1 MRSSSSARCYRARS
15 SRTGPSSQ
23 APRATWPNRCIR
35 TSTAATSRIPTR
47 RVTPPWASSSIWSCS
62 SKAGIRS
69 GRHPSSRRARS
80 AAMTD
85 ALLVFTTLPSAD
97 KAAELAKAL
106 IEERLAACANLLPA
120 IRSIYRWQGKLQ
132 DENEVLVLLKTR
144 AEHLERLK
152 LRILELHPYEVPEV
166 LAVPVEA
173 GYQPYLEWLAGE
185 TK

>member
-1 MRSSSSARCYRARS
+1 
-15 SRTGPSSQ
+15 
-23 APRATWPNRCIR
+23 
-35 TSTAATSRIPTR
+35 
-47 RVTPPWASSSIWSCS
+47 
-62 SKAGIRS
+62 
-69 GRHPSSRRARS
+69 
-80 AAMTD
+80 MTD

-97 KAAELAKAL
+97 KAAELAKL
-106 IEERLAACANLLPA
+106 LVEERLAACANLLPA

-132 DENEVLVLLKTR
+132 DENEVLLLLKTR

-152 LRILELHPYEVPEV
+152 LRILELHPYDVPEV

>member
-1 MRSSSSARCYRARS
+1 
-15 SRTGPSSQ
+15 
-23 APRATWPNRCIR
+23 
-35 TSTAATSRIPTR
+35 
-47 RVTPPWASSSIWSCS
+47 
-62 SKAGIRS
+62 
-69 GRHPSSRRARS
+69 
-80 AAMTD
+80 MTD
-85 ALLVFTTLPSAD
+85 AMLVFTTLPSAD

-106 IEERLAACANLLPA
+106 VEERLAACANLLPA

-173 GYQPYLEWLAGE
+173 GYQPYLDWLAGE

>member
-1 MRSSSSARCYRARS
+1 
-15 SRTGPSSQ
+15 
-23 APRATWPNRCIR
+23 
-35 TSTAATSRIPTR
+35 
-47 RVTPPWASSSIWSCS
+47 
-62 SKAGIRS
+62 
-69 GRHPSSRRARS
+69 
-80 AAMTD
+80 MTD
-85 ALLVFTTLPSAD
+85 ALLVFTTLPSAE

-106 IEERLAACANLLPA
+106 VEERLAACANLLPA

-173 GYQPYLEWLAGE
+173 GYQPYLDWLAGE

>member
-1 MRSSSSARCYRARS
+1 
-15 SRTGPSSQ
+15 
-23 APRATWPNRCIR
+23 
-35 TSTAATSRIPTR
+35 
-47 RVTPPWASSSIWSCS
+47 
-62 SKAGIRS
+62 
-69 GRHPSSRRARS
+69 
-80 AAMTD
+80 MTD

-97 KAAELAKAL
+97 KAAELAKL
-106 IEERLAACANLLPA
+106 VVEERLAACANLLPA

-132 DENEVLVLLKTR
+132 DENEVLLLLKTR

-166 LAVPVEA
+166 LAVPVES

>member
-1 MRSSSSARCYRARS
+1 
-15 SRTGPSSQ
+15 
-23 APRATWPNRCIR
+23 
-35 TSTAATSRIPTR
+35 
-47 RVTPPWASSSIWSCS
+47 
-62 SKAGIRS
+62 
-69 GRHPSSRRARS
+69 
-80 AAMTD
+80 MTD

-106 IEERLAACANLLPA
+106 VEERLAACANLLPA
-120 IRSIYRWQGKLQ
+120 VRSIYRWQGKLQ

-173 GYQPYLEWLAGE
+173 GYQPYLDWLAGE

>member
-1 MRSSSSARCYRARS
+1 
-15 SRTGPSSQ
+15 
-23 APRATWPNRCIR
+23 
-35 TSTAATSRIPTR
+35 
-47 RVTPPWASSSIWSCS
+47 
-62 SKAGIRS
+62 
-69 GRHPSSRRARS
+69 
-80 AAMTD
+80 MTD

-106 IEERLAACANLLPA
+106 VEERLAACANLLPA

-132 DENEVLVLLKTR
+132 DENEVLLLLKTR

-173 GYQPYLEWLAGE
+173 GYQPYLDWLAGE

>member
-1 MRSSSSARCYRARS
+1 
-15 SRTGPSSQ
+15 
-23 APRATWPNRCIR
+23 
-35 TSTAATSRIPTR
+35 
-47 RVTPPWASSSIWSCS
+47 
-62 SKAGIRS
+62 
-69 GRHPSSRRARS
+69 
-80 AAMTD
+80 MTD

-106 IEERLAACANLLPA
+106 VDERLAACANLLPA

-173 GYQPYLEWLAGE
+173 GYQPYLDWIAGE

>member
-1 MRSSSSARCYRARS
+1 
-15 SRTGPSSQ
+15 
-23 APRATWPNRCIR
+23 
-35 TSTAATSRIPTR
+35 
-47 RVTPPWASSSIWSCS
+47 
-62 SKAGIRS
+62 
-69 GRHPSSRRARS
+69 
-80 AAMTD
+80 MTD

-97 KAAELAKAL
+97 KAAELAKL
-106 IEERLAACANLLPA
+106 LVEERLAACANLLPA

-132 DENEVLVLLKTR
+132 DENEVLLLLKTR

>member
-1 MRSSSSARCYRARS
+1 
-15 SRTGPSSQ
+15 
-23 APRATWPNRCIR
+23 
-35 TSTAATSRIPTR
+35 
-47 RVTPPWASSSIWSCS
+47 
-62 SKAGIRS
+62 
-69 GRHPSSRRARS
+69 
-80 AAMTD
+80 MTD

-97 KAAELAKAL
+97 KAAELAKVVV
-106 IEERLAACANLLPA
+106 EERLAACANLLPA

-173 GYQPYLEWLAGE
+173 GYQPYLDWLAGE

>member
-1 MRSSSSARCYRARS
+1 
-15 SRTGPSSQ
+15 
-23 APRATWPNRCIR
+23 
-35 TSTAATSRIPTR
+35 
-47 RVTPPWASSSIWSCS
+47 
-62 SKAGIRS
+62 
-69 GRHPSSRRARS
+69 
-80 AAMTD
+80 MTD
-85 ALLVFTTLPSAD
+85 TLLVFTTLPSAD

-106 IEERLAACANLLPA
+106 VEERLAACANLLPA

-132 DENEVLVLLKTR
+132 DENEVLLLLKTR

-173 GYQPYLEWLAGE
+173 GYQPYLDWLAGE

>member
-1 MRSSSSARCYRARS
+1 
-15 SRTGPSSQ
+15 
-23 APRATWPNRCIR
+23 
-35 TSTAATSRIPTR
+35 
-47 RVTPPWASSSIWSCS
+47 
-62 SKAGIRS
+62 
-69 GRHPSSRRARS
+69 
-80 AAMTD
+80 MTD

-97 KAAELAKAL
+97 KAAELAKL
-106 IEERLAACANLLPA
+106 VVEERLAACANLLPA

-132 DENEVLVLLKTR
+132 DENEVLLLLKTR